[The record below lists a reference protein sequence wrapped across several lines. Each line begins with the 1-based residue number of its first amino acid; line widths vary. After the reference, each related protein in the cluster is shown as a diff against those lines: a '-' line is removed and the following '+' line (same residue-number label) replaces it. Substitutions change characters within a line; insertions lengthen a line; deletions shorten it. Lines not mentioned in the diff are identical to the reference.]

1 MLTTPK
7 SLRLQIG
14 LVGRTT
20 ANLEVITD
28 ECQPPGRGPTT
39 IVGTECFGMYCDS
52 HEHSNMQSMNDYIG
66 IKPNYKGAI
75 DLPENVDRAAVAK
88 RAHEAN

>member
-1 MLTTPK
+1 
-7 SLRLQIG
+7 
-14 LVGRTT
+14 
-20 ANLEVITD
+20 
-28 ECQPPGRGPTT
+28 
-39 IVGTECFGMYCDS
+39 
-52 HEHSNMQSMNDYIG
+52 MNDYIG